1 MLHLP
6 KGSYYRA
13 HVLAVSDGQKG
24 KDPVLTLRS
33 GAFQGRAFLTDPT
46 VDVPIA
52 SNLGSES
59 LPIFR
64 LQSVRR
70 TATAKPRQPI
80 YLGFESN
87 AKERRAQ
94 RIITLHCKR

>member
-33 GAFQGRAFLTDPT
+33 GAFQGLDTRLTGVEPAR
-46 VDVPIA
+46 VI
-52 SNLGSES
+52 SEV
-59 LPIFR
+59 L
-64 LQSVRR
+64 V
-70 TATAKPRQPI
+70 
-80 YLGFESN
+80 
-87 AKERRAQ
+87 
-94 RIITLHCKR
+94 